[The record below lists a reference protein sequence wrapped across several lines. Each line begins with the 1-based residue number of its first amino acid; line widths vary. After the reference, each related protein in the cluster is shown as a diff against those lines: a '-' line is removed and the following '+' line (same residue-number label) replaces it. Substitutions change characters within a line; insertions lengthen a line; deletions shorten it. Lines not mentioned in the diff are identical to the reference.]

1 VVLPCGTASP
11 ELPPGEALGSRNPG
25 QLPQR
30 IAFRRGAGPQPS
42 DPCNKVILRTKISA
56 TNNELQRLEQLP
68 WPRNPFG
75 ESASIAELTAELAH
89 ASEKADAA
97 CSCGCRKEH
106 KQNVSQRLRNPYGRG
121 FDLIYFRAEDCKY
134 KWNRE
139 RRRRTGQ

>member
-1 VVLPCGTASP
+1 VGLHRRNYRQVRPWGLAILASYRR
-11 ELPPGEALGSRNPG
+11 ESLSEEGLALSHPIRAT
-25 QLPQR
+25 R
-30 IAFRRGAGPQPS
+30 WFCA
-42 DPCNKVILRTKISA
+42 RT
-56 TNNELQRLEQLP
+56 TELQRLEQLP